1 MKLNFRNRIA
11 LNYIVATAVIIAVVF
26 VAIFLMVKNT
36 VYANLD
42 KDLNFE
48 IKKHSEEIAVRRD
61 SIYFFN
67 KKELEEREHQEV
79 QVNPVFIQL
88 VDTEGSVLDKS
99 PNLKDQELKIS
110 SLQPDG
116 SHFNAKFSDQLIR
129 QVQLP
134 VKRNGDI
141 KGYVIAG
148 MSLEASH
155 ILLDK
160 LKNTLLILFPIIL
173 FGLFFISS
181 YLAGRSIKPIR
192 SIIATTNRISRE
204 NLSER
209 VNLPAKKDELH
220 ELSSA
225 INKLLG
231 RIENTIEREREF
243 TSDASHELRTPLSS
257 LRGTLEVLARKER
270 SREEYEEKIYYSLSV
285 IDMMSNTI
293 EQLLTLAR
301 MDSAPDLNKDKRILL
316 PELIDQVI
324 NKYKVEIQQK
334 NLKIELDFQP
344 DINTSVPEYYSD
356 LILDNIINNAIKYSS
371 KGSPISILLKDH
383 ESHTV
388 CLVKDQGIGVKK
400 KDQQKLFNNFFRSDA
415 LKHKEIPGNG
425 LGLSIVKKSA
435 DAINAR
441 VEFES
446 ELNKGSTFRVYF

>member
-11 LNYIVATAVIIAVVF
+11 LNYIVATAIIIALVF
-26 VAIFLMVKNT
+26 VAIFFLVKNT
-36 VYANLD
+36 VYENLD

-48 IKKHSEEIAVRRD
+48 IRKHSKEIVVRHD
-61 SIYFFN
+61 SIYFYN

-88 VDTEGSVLDKS
+88 VDKQGRVLDKS
-99 PNLKDQELKIS
+99 PNLKDETMKIS
-110 SLQPDG
+110 ALQPDG
-116 SHFNAKFSDQLIR
+116 NNFSSKFADQPIR

-134 VKRNGDI
+134 VKRNGEI

-148 MSLEASH
+148 MSLEASLT
-155 ILLDK
+155 LLNK
-160 LKNTLLILFPIIL
+160 LQNTLIVLFPIIL

-192 SIIATTNRISRE
+192 SIINTTNRINRE

-209 VNLPAKKDELH
+209 VALPAKKDELF

-225 INKLLG
+225 INDLLF
-231 RIENTIEREREF
+231 RIEKTFEREREF

-257 LRGTLEVLARKER
+257 LRGTLEVLIRKER
-270 SREEYEEKIYYSLSV
+270 SREEYEEKINYSLSV

-301 MDSAPDLNKDKRILL
+301 MDSVSEVNKDKKAYLTR
-316 PELIDQVI
+316 LIDQI
-324 NKYKVEIQQK
+324 LAKYRNEIQKK
-334 NLKIELDFQP
+334 NLKIDLDIQP
-344 DINTSVPEYYSD
+344 SINNKAPQYYSN
-356 LILDNIINNAIKYSS
+356 LILDNIINNAIKYSREN
-371 KGSPISILLKDH
+371 GRVYIVLK
-383 ESHTV
+383 EV
-388 CLVKDQGIGVKK
+388 NGRPACVVEDQGIGIKK
-400 KDQQKLFNNFFRSDA
+400 EDQEKLFNNFFRSDA
-415 LKHKEIPGNG
+415 LNHKEIPGNG

-441 VEFES
+441 VEVES
-446 ELNKGSTFRVYF
+446 ELGKGSVFSVYF

>member
-11 LNYIVATAVIIAVVF
+11 LNYIVATAIIIAVVF
-26 VAIFLMVKNT
+26 VAIYLLVKTT
-36 VYANLD
+36 VYENLD

-48 IKKHSEEIAVRRD
+48 IRKHSQEIVVRHD
-61 SIYFFN
+61 SIYFYN

-88 VDTEGSVLDKS
+88 VDKQGRVLDKS
-99 PNLKDQELKIS
+99 PNLKDETMKIS
-110 SLQPDG
+110 ALQPDG
-116 SHFNAKFSDQLIR
+116 NNFSSKFADQPIR

-134 VKRNGDI
+134 VKRNGKI

-148 MSLEASH
+148 MSLEASLT
-155 ILLDK
+155 LLNK
-160 LKNTLLILFPIIL
+160 LRNTLIVLYPIIL

-192 SIIATTNRISRE
+192 SIINTTNRINRE

-209 VNLPAKKDELH
+209 VELPAKKDELF

-225 INKLLG
+225 INDLLF
-231 RIENTIEREREF
+231 RIEKTFEREREF

-257 LRGTLEVLARKER
+257 LRGTLEVLIRKER
-270 SREEYEEKIYYSLSV
+270 SREEYEEKINYSLSV

-301 MDSAPDLNKDKRILL
+301 MDSVSEVNKDKKAYLTDLIEQILA
-316 PELIDQVI
+316 
-324 NKYKVEIQQK
+324 KYRNEIQK
-334 NLKIELDFQP
+334 KDLKIDLDIQP
-344 DINTSVPEYYSD
+344 SINNKAPQYYSN
-356 LILDNIINNAIKYSS
+356 LILDNIINNAIKYSREN
-371 KGSPISILLKDH
+371 GRVYIVLK
-383 ESHTV
+383 EVNGRPV
-388 CLVKDQGIGVKK
+388 CVVEDQGIGIKK
-400 KDQQKLFNNFFRSDA
+400 EDQVKLFNNFFRSDA
-415 LKHKEIPGNG
+415 LNHKEIPGNG

-441 VEFES
+441 IEVES
-446 ELNKGSTFRVYF
+446 ELDKGSVFSVYF